1 MYDSFDERDR
11 ATIDGLLKYPSSA
24 WPERFIGTRRF
35 QSGNE
40 HLEEPG
46 AGKRTVLAA
55 AAACGCTE
63 LPLKLEGTDLELLVA
78 QEKSHCDLWITC

>member
-1 MYDSFDERDR
+1 MITDTVTSEHVRQLNNGWFTKTALY
-11 ATIDGLLKYPSSA
+11 IKYPSSA
-24 WPERFIGTRRF
+24 WPESFIGTRRF

-55 AAACGCTE
+55 AAAAAACGCTE
-63 LPLKLEGTDLELLVA
+63 LPLQILNY
-78 QEKSHCDLWITC
+78 

>member
-1 MYDSFDERDR
+1 MYGSFDERDR

-24 WPERFIGTRRF
+24 WPESFIGTRRF

-55 AAACGCTE
+55 AA
-63 LPLKLEGTDLELLVA
+63 LLLLVVA
-78 QEKSHCDLWITC
+78 QSSL